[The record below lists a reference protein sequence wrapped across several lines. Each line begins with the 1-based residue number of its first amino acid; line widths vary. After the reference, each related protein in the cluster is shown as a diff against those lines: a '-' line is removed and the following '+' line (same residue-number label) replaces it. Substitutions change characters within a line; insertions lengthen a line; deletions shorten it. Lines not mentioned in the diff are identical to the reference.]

1 MKMKFRPYS
10 WLALLGFL
18 LAAGCNTMEGAG
30 EDVEQ
35 AGEAIEEG
43 AEENKPY

>member
-1 MKMKFRPYS
+1 MLRPYS
-10 WLALLGFL
+10 WLAVFAFL

-30 EDVEQ
+30 EDVEE
-35 AGEAIEEG
+35 AGSAIERG